1 MSFPSKDRMLL
12 EEAYQGILF
21 EQVLPTLTLEEVK
34 SRLELMSETELDTT
48 DEVIEELWGGLK
60 ALGSGIGKG
69 IGSAAKGLGNAA
81 KNVGSAA
88 WNKGKGAMKKMDQFG
103 DALDNSIASGAKQF
117 GKNVSNIYKSGE
129 EKSKAEK
136 RKQRTEQ
143 AIEDLIAMLGEL
155 QEANPDIA
163 ANLGQNFMKLSLAEI
178 KNAIK
183 RGYKSKAGTA
193 GKMSKKG
200 YFGGVKDSIKK
211 GWQSGFQS

>member
-1 MSFPSKDRMLL
+1 MSFPSKDRLLL

-34 SRLELMSETELDTT
+34 SRLELMSEAELDTT

-60 ALGSGIGKG
+60 ALGSGIG
-69 IGSAAKGLGNAA
+69 NAV

-88 WNKGKGAMKKMDQFG
+88 LDKGKSAMKKMDQFG
-103 DALDNSIASGAKQF
+103 NALDNSIAGGAKQF

-129 EKSKAEK
+129 EKDKAEK

-155 QEANPDIA
+155 QDANPDIA

-193 GKMSKKG
+193 GKMSKHG
-200 YFGGVKDSIKK
+200 YFGGVGDSIKK